1 MSESKQAAYQ
11 LACKVQQYAWGKV
24 GSGSTVAQFAQAG
37 DKDFVLDPES
47 PYAELWMGMHPKS
60 PSQISLVDGSQL
72 PLGDWISKN
81 PWALSDKL
89 ATQFDGKL
97 PFLFK
102 VLSVRTALSI
112 QAHPNKTLAKI
123 LRDTDPDHYADD
135 NHKPEMT
142 IALTAFE
149 GMCGFRPVA
158 ELADFFKKIPELK
171 ECVGTAADE
180 LTASI
185 ANGDAET
192 IKQSLKK
199 SFAALMRCSGDVVK
213 PQIEKLAAQYTAEK
227 NRTPLQDLF
236 LRLNSQYPG
245 GDVGC
250 FCVFFL
256 NVINLSPG
264 DAMFLGPN
272 EPHAYLF
279 GDCVEC
285 MATSDNV
292 VRAGL
297 TPKFK
302 DVDRLIEML
311 TYIDEPG
318 SNKKFRGKDDTAN
331 PGTSIYRTPVDEFD
345 VAHVKYPPQ
354 ASQPL
359 PSIDGP
365 SIVIVTNGSG
375 TIELVGGNSVTMA
388 KGTVYFVPAGAA
400 PLISADADGLE
411 LFRAFSE

>member
-1 MSESKQAAYQ
+1 MSGQAAYQ

-24 GSGSTVAQFAQAG
+24 GSNSTVAQFAQAG
-37 DKDFVLDPES
+37 DKDFVLDEAS

-60 PSQISLVDGSQL
+60 PSQINLVDGSQL
-72 PLGDWISKN
+72 PLGDWILKN
-81 PWALSDKL
+81 PWALSERIAAK
-89 ATQFDGKL
+89 FEGHL

-102 VLSVRTALSI
+102 VLSVNTALSI
-112 QAHPNKTLAKI
+112 QAHPNKILAKI
-123 LRDTDPDHYADD
+123 LRDTDPAHYADD

-142 IALTAFE
+142 IALTPFE

-158 ELADFFKKIPELK
+158 AIAKFFKEIPEFKESVGEPANALIDAVDGSADAPALK
-171 ECVGTAADE
+171 E
-180 LTASI
+180 
-185 ANGDAET
+185 
-192 IKQSLKK
+192 KLKAC
-199 SFAALMRCSGDVVK
+199 FAGLMRCSADVLK
-213 PQIEKLAAQYTAEK
+213 PRIQQLAKSYAALKT
-227 NRTPLQDLF
+227 RSTLQDLF
-236 LRLNSQYPG
+236 LRLDKQYPG

-256 NVINLSPG
+256 NVVQLSPG

-318 SNKKFRGKDDTAN
+318 DSKKFRGIDDKDN
-331 PGTSIYRTPVDEFD
+331 VGTSIYRTPVDEFD
-345 VAHVKYPPQ
+345 VAFIKYPAQ
-354 ASQPL
+354 AKQPI
-359 PSIDGP
+359 SKIDGP
-365 SIVIVTNGSG
+365 SIFIVTGGEGN
-375 TIELVGGNSVTMA
+375 IELTPTDSLAMS
-388 KGTVYFVPAGAA
+388 KGTVFFVPAGAA
-400 PLISADADGLE
+400 PPISAGDQGLE
-411 LFRAFSE
+411 VFRAFAE